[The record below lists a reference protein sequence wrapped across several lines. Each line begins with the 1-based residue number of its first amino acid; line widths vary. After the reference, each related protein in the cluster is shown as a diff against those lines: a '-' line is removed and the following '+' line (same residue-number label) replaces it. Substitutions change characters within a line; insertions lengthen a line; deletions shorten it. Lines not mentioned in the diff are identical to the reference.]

1 MMDEW
6 FVVGMVGGCEDW
18 DNYWGIDA
26 GNATMG
32 LSDAFP
38 TLMAAQVAR

>member
-1 MMDEW
+1 MVDEW
-6 FVVGMVGGCEDW
+6 FVVGIVGGCEDW
-18 DNYWGIDA
+18 DNYWEINI

-38 TLMAAQVAR
+38 ALIAARVAE